1 VGPLFALVFL
11 IYPILVVL
19 SEDPAPTRVLITL
32 AGAALFA
39 CGFLWLMWL
48 HRPLPLV
55 PTEQSVVL
63 ERRAALVLLTLVVVG
78 LNFATGSDWRVLLF
92 HINVAAGILLP
103 RRDAYL
109 AIAVLALVNLGLSIN
124 WGLAWLVFPTVAL
137 GLWATAFVSQIATV
151 AELRAAREELAQ
163 HAVAEERLR
172 FARDLHDLLGHS
184 LSLITLKTELAGK
197 LLPANPDEAA
207 KEIRDAE
214 EVARRALREVREA
227 VAGYR
232 QPTLGDEV
240 IGAEEMLLAAGISC
254 RIENGAGHLP
264 KPLDSLLAWAV
275 REGTTNVIRHSRA
288 RHCVIR
294 LERTEGRVR
303 VEVGDD
309 GAGLRPGAAASG
321 SGLSGLA
328 ERVADV
334 SGAEFEAGPRA
345 EGGFSLRVTL
355 PYQDNMA

>member
-1 VGPLFALVFL
+1 
-11 IYPILVVL
+11 
-19 SEDPAPTRVLITL
+19 
-32 AGAALFA
+32 
-39 CGFLWLMWL
+39 
-48 HRPLPLV
+48 
-55 PTEQSVVL
+55 
-63 ERRAALVLLTLVVVG
+63 
-78 LNFATGSDWRVLLF
+78 
-92 HINVAAGILLP
+92 
-103 RRDAYL
+103 
-109 AIAVLALVNLGLSIN
+109 
-124 WGLAWLVFPTVAL
+124 
-137 GLWATAFVSQIATV
+137 
-151 AELRAAREELAQ
+151 
-163 HAVAEERLR
+163 
-172 FARDLHDLLGHS
+172 

-197 LLPANPDEAA
+197 LLPSNPDDAA